1 MSATHTLYLV
11 CIALVGIINVLPV
24 MGILGSMQLSTA
36 YGIAPPSDTLLLLL
50 RHRALLFGI
59 IGGFVLVSLLR
70 AEYRAPAL
78 AMAAASMI
86 GFLVLA
92 ATTDG
97 SSEAIRKIVAADLVG
112 LLALGIAAV
121 LHWTR

>member
-1 MSATHTLYLV
+1 MSVTQTVYLA

-24 MGILGSMQLSTA
+24 MGILGSMQLATA
-36 YGIAPPSDTLLLLL
+36 YGIEPPSDTLLLLL

-59 IGGFVLVSLLR
+59 IGSFVLVSLLR
-70 AEYRAPAL
+70 AEYRVPAL
-78 AMAAASMI
+78 AMAAVSMI

-92 ATTDG
+92 ATADG
-97 SSEAIRKIVAADLVG
+97 SSDALRKIVAADLVG
-112 LLALGIAAV
+112 LLALGVAAV